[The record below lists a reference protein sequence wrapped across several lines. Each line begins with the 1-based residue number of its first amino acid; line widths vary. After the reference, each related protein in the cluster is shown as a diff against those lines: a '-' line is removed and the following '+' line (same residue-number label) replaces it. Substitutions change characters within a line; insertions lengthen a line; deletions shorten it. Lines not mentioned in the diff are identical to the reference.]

1 MDLLRFFRKSTKPFV
16 LEDVLSNSDN
26 EKVVMDIDDR
36 LNRLSNNGDDVDV
49 LNDAQKVA
57 LFIGNLER
65 EINNGGFSQFYWNSS
80 GEYAQETVI
89 SLQQIGARTTAKIV
103 QTANNEFPGG
113 EVARSKEARIAII
126 NGIEEQAERVWAQCD
141 EKYYSYED
149 DLTKLLLQF
158 IHDNKGSFE

>member
-103 QTANNEFPGG
+103 QTANNEFPRG